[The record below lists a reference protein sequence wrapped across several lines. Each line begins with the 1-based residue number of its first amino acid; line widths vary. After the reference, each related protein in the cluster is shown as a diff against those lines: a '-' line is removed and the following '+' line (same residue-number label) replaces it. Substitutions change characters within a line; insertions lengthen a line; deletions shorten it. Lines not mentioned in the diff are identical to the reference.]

1 MGSSDPWISCRN
13 DTIAV
18 ISEIEQGNKDVTVT
32 LVSHDIKSEEVE
44 ENNLNL
50 SEKGRCL
57 APGPP

>member
-50 SEKGRCL
+50 SEKRRCL
-57 APGPP
+57 APP